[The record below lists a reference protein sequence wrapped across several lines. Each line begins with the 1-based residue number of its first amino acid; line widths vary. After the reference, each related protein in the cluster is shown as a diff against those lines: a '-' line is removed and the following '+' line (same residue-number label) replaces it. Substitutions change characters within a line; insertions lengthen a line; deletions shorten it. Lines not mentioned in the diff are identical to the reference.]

1 MDSGEFARRWELRNQ
16 AIGTADNFYG
26 QNRTNALFAAALWL
40 SGPGG
45 GMVADD
51 VVNAARVFE
60 RFLNE

>member
-16 AIGTADNFYG
+16 SEFAANEQYMR
-26 QNRTNALFAAALWL
+26 NRTNALFAAALWL